1 MSTVLDVISSRCSVR
16 AYTDEPVSDEA
27 VALLVE
33 AALKAPTAINKQ
45 ELHVSVV
52 KKGNPVLSQLQ
63 NELNPD
69 AKVFWHY
76 NAPVVLFIS
85 GDDSFKWSTLDAG
98 IAVENVHLA
107 AASMG
112 LGSVIL
118 GCIDG
123 VMHGPNMAAY
133 NKALSISEGYSF
145 KIALAVG
152 SIAAGKDP
160 HKIDT
165 EKNVTYVK

>member
-1 MSTVLDVISSRCSVR
+1 MSTVLDVISSRSSIR
-16 AYTDEPVSDEA
+16 AYTEEALSDEV
-27 VALLVE
+27 VATLVE
-33 AALKAPTAINKQ
+33 TVLKAPTAVNKQ

-52 KKGNPVLSQLQ
+52 KKGNPILTELQ

-69 AKVFWHY
+69 AKMTWYY

-85 GDDSFKWSTLDAG
+85 GDDSFKWSVLDAG
-98 IAVENVHLA
+98 IAVENAHLA

-112 LGSVIL
+112 LGSVVL
-118 GCIDG
+118 GCIDNA
-123 VMHGPNMAAY
+123 MHGANMAAY
-133 NKALSISEGYSF
+133 NEKLGIPEGYSF

-152 SIAAGKDP
+152 KIAAGKEP
-160 HKIDT
+160 HAIDT

>member
-1 MSTVLDVISSRCSVR
+1 MSAVLDTISSRSSIR
-16 AYTDEPVSDEA
+16 AYTEEPVSEETIS
-27 VALLVE
+27 LLVE

-107 AASMG
+107 AASLG

-133 NKALSISEGYSF
+133 NEAMSIPEGYSF
-145 KIALAVG
+145 KIALSVG
-152 SIAAGKDP
+152 NIAAGKDP